1 MLEKALILKV
11 QIAKGINPLK
21 TKNKSTLKEMYD
33 LYINKLKLKDSSKS
47 LYKDIMNKHFHFKS
61 LHYIYISNIQKEDI

>member
-47 LYKDIMNKHFHFKS
+47 LYKDIMNKHFKS